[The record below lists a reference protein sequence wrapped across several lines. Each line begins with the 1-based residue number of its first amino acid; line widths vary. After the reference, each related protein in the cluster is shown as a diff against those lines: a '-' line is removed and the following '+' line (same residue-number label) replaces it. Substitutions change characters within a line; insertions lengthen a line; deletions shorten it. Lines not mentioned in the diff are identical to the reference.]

1 VIVSS
6 VTTIYPCLDQPGKAP
21 TLLPTPTRYHAL
33 DWLRPSEY
41 GEKWPLT
48 VQNGTLNCTPLG
60 TLGIV
65 KFTANGI
72 TYAVNGTA
80 KARAKQNGWRE
91 IDEIWRDNPN
101 PQYGPKINIG
111 PIVEK
116 GLSLC
121 K

>member
-1 VIVSS
+1 MKIFKLIV
-6 VTTIYPCLDQPGKAP
+6 TFF
-21 TLLPTPTRYHAL
+21 LLLGASISYAGSAKITE
-33 DWLRPSEY
+33 SEY
-41 GEKWPLT
+41 GEKWPLS

-60 TLGIV
+60 TLAIV
-65 KFTANGI
+65 TFTANGV

-91 IDEIWRDNPN
+91 INEIWRDNPN
-101 PQYGPKINIG
+101 PQHGPKINIG

>member
-1 VIVSS
+1 MKVFGVIVTLFLLLGAS
-6 VTTIYPCLDQPGKAP
+6 VSYAGGANVTE
-21 TLLPTPTRYHAL
+21 
-33 DWLRPSEY
+33 SEY
-41 GEKWPLT
+41 GEKWPLS
-48 VQNGTLNCTPLG
+48 VQSGTLNCTSLG

-65 KFTANGI
+65 TFTANGI

-91 IDEIWRDNPN
+91 INEIWRDNPN

>member
-1 VIVSS
+1 MNIFFKVTIALFFLLGLSISYARS
-6 VTTIYPCLDQPGKAP
+6 VQITE
-21 TLLPTPTRYHAL
+21 
-33 DWLRPSEY
+33 SEY
-41 GEKWPLT
+41 GEGWPLT

-65 KFTANGI
+65 TFNSNGI

-80 KARAKQNGWRE
+80 RARARQNGWRE

-101 PQYGPKINIG
+101 PQYGPKIYIG
-111 PIVEK
+111 PLVQK

-121 K
+121 N